1 MTRPAT
7 DEILDALRSAIGND
21 NLVRSCGGQA
31 CPVDMAG
38 IPSPRVI
45 VDADRAW
52 PAHGIEGG
60 RCDRLLFVIDDVPR
74 RLMAVPIELKS
85 GGVDASAVARQLQT
99 GADFVDRFVPVE
111 TSLTCRPILIH
122 GRGLDRTQRK
132 TLNRAK
138 VRFRGRDLT
147 IVTARCGRPKNLARV
162 IQLSENR
169 A

>member
-1 MTRPAT
+1 MARPAT
-7 DEILDALRSAIGND
+7 NEILDALRLKIGDD
-21 NLVRSCGGQA
+21 NLVRSCGGEG

-38 IPSPRVI
+38 IPSRRVI

-52 PAHGIEGG
+52 PAHGVEGG
-60 RCDRLLFVIDDVPR
+60 RCDRLLFVIEGVPH

-85 GGVDASAVARQLQT
+85 GGVDASRVAQQLQT
-99 GADFVDRFVPVE
+99 GADFINRFVPVE
-111 TSLTCRPILIH
+111 TSLACRPILIH
-122 GRGLDRTQRK
+122 RRGLDRTERK

-147 IVTARCGRPKNLARV
+147 IVTARCGRPKNLARA